1 MPNLCC
7 LRRTQNIGA
16 LDLHI
21 RFCDA
26 KATYFLQLQAFLT
39 KIWWGDMS
47 TNTQILKL
55 ICGFWCP
62 FLIYTNLIAFRY
74 KQIFECKR

>member
-1 MPNLCC
+1 
-7 LRRTQNIGA
+7 
-16 LDLHI
+16 
-21 RFCDA
+21 
-26 KATYFLQLQAFLT
+26 
-39 KIWWGDMS
+39 MS
-47 TNTQILKL
+47 TDTQILKL